1 MRLTKEAE
9 ELIEK
14 FSLDDLHF
22 EVRDILIGVPEGTPI
37 NEKEMFWA
45 ATYYQGHGDTE
56 LAVRE
61 YMQAVGSVYISNA
74 FSLSMVGENA
84 DIKVTPLH
92 LNYDRDLLN
101 RAVSVV
107 GHADTA
113 VLFSSLLGREFAVNR
128 ISVSLKSGDTLIV
141 GQYSGPRLPEGTS
154 ALPEGA
160 TIAWK
165 KVVVK

>member
-1 MRLTKEAE
+1 MVLTKEAE

-14 FSLDDLHF
+14 LSLDSLHW
-22 EVRDILIGVPEGTPI
+22 EARDILIGVPEGTPI
-37 NEKEMFWA
+37 DERELFWSS
-45 ATYYQGHGDTE
+45 TYYQGHGDTE
-56 LAVRE
+56 LAVQE
-61 YMQAVGSVYISNA
+61 YMQAVGSVYVSNA

-84 DIKVTPLH
+84 DIEVTPLH
-92 LNYDRDLLN
+92 LKYNRALLN

-113 VLFSSLLGREFAVNR
+113 ALFSSLLGREIAVNR

-154 ALPEGA
+154 TLPEGA
-160 TIAWK
+160 AITWK
-165 KVVVK
+165 KVIVK

>member
-1 MRLTKEAE
+1 MVLTKEAE
-9 ELIEK
+9 ELIER
-14 FSLDDLHF
+14 FSLDSLHW
-22 EVRDILIGVPEGTPI
+22 EARDILVGVPEGTPI
-37 NEKEMFWA
+37 NERELFWS
-45 ATYYQGHGDTE
+45 ATFYQGHGDTE
-56 LAVRE
+56 LAVQE
-61 YMQAVGSVYISNA
+61 YMRAVGQVFISNA

-84 DIKVTPLH
+84 EIEVSSLH
-92 LNYDRDLLN
+92 INYDRALLI

-113 VLFSSLLGREFAVNR
+113 VLFSSLLGREIAVNR

-154 ALPEGA
+154 TLPEGA
-160 TIAWK
+160 TITWK